1 MSMTLVDMAC
11 ITLRVM
17 CCCCVFAFFLF
28 FSFKSRLRLGYWRSA
43 ALFLF
48 DITVTAAV
56 TILFLVPGSPLREY
70 NVYGICL
77 WLLVSVV
84 VFRLVIKGSAF
95 EILFIVLVTLNLYV
109 NIVAIAKV
117 IGNLLNLDSAAE
129 TTKMVLVLA
138 VLAAY
143 TPLLWLLMAKLY
155 KQVIDFR
162 MSLSFWNYI
171 WIIPALT
178 YLIFYVK
185 IVNDY
190 WITGVHTGPG
200 DVVFVILWSFATYA
214 FFYVTLQMLIQAYKG
229 ITAVQQA
236 ETVSAQL
243 TLQKEQYGKL
253 LESIEK
259 TSRLKHDWRHHLL
272 SINGFVEAED
282 IKGLKEY
289 VKELI
294 PEYIE
299 GKEISICRNH
309 IADVIL
315 RHYAAAAEAAGIRL
329 DISAELSEIPDVSD
343 MDLCIIFGNLLEN
356 ALEACGGMEDGTGYV
371 EIQAEMR
378 GKQLVLQIQNTYQ
391 RDVILKEGRYYSTKH
406 SGVGIGLS
414 SVEKVVDKYH
424 GIMRVSFDGIIFKV
438 QILLF

>member
-28 FSFKSRLRLGYWRSA
+28 FSFKSRLRLGYWTSA

-70 NVYGICL
+70 NIYGICL

-84 VFRLVIKGSAF
+84 VFRIVIKGSAF
-95 EILFIVLVTLNLYV
+95 EILFIVLV
-109 NIVAIAKV
+109 
-117 IGNLLNLDSAAE
+117 
-129 TTKMVLVLA
+129 
-138 VLAAY
+138 
-143 TPLLWLLMAKLY
+143 
-155 KQVIDFR
+155 
-162 MSLSFWNYI
+162 
-171 WIIPALT
+171 T

-329 DISAELSEIPDVSD
+329 DISANLSEIPDVSD

-356 ALEACGGMEDGTGYV
+356 ALEACNGMEDGAGHV

-391 RDVILKEGRYYSTKH
+391 RDVILKEGKYYSTKH

>member
-1 MSMTLVDMAC
+1 M
-11 ITLRVM
+11 
-17 CCCCVFAFFLF
+17 
-28 FSFKSRLRLGYWRSA
+28 
-43 ALFLF
+43 
-48 DITVTAAV
+48 
-56 TILFLVPGSPLREY
+56 
-70 NVYGICL
+70 
-77 WLLVSVV
+77 
-84 VFRLVIKGSAF
+84 
-95 EILFIVLVTLNLYV
+95 
-109 NIVAIAKV
+109 
-117 IGNLLNLDSAAE
+117 
-129 TTKMVLVLA
+129 
-138 VLAAY
+138 
-143 TPLLWLLMAKLY
+143 
-155 KQVIDFR
+155 
-162 MSLSFWNYI
+162 
-171 WIIPALT
+171 
-178 YLIFYVK
+178 K

-214 FFYVTLQMLIQAYKG
+214 FFYVTLQMIIQAYKG

-299 GKEISICRNH
+299 GKETSICRNH

-329 DISAELSEIPDVSD
+329 DISADLSEVPDVSD

-356 ALEACGGMEDGTGYV
+356 ALEACSGMEDGAGHV

-391 RDVILKEGRYYSTKH
+391 RDVILKEGKYYSTKH